1 MMVLSE
7 GDKILLKTCTF
18 ANDILLDN

>member
-1 MMVLSE
+1 MVLSE